1 MNESTLVLAPLLGR
15 LLMGGREGAER
26 LIADLRKGARELA
39 MLSLNF
45 NGHSIRAGVHNAAMR
60 TIDAELDNAA
70 STLSRILFDVQQRLL
85 LDVQMLTRLA
95 RIEQIT
101 DLEDDRPLAERIRH
115 EVDAYTTALGPSLA
129 GTRSAVADLST
140 RLRVLAN
147 NTEIAACRASEAS
160 HAPIELFV
168 TIAGQMRA
176 LALRLQA
183 IADDLTIFEQTQQGN
198 AEAVRVAVRT
208 EHAEVPTAGWSLGAG
223 EAQQPG
229 AVAAYGSSRAG
240 GVEPQRA
247 GVALRA

>member
-1 MNESTLVLAPLLGR
+1 MNEANLVLAPLLGR

-39 MLSLNF
+39 MLSLNY
-45 NGHSIRAGVHNAAMR
+45 NGHSIRAGIHNAAMR
-60 TIDAELDNAA
+60 AIDAELDNAA
-70 STLSRILFDVQQRLL
+70 STLSRVLFDVQQRLL

-129 GTRSAVADLST
+129 ETRSAVADLST

-160 HAPIELFV
+160 HAPVELFV

-176 LALRLQA
+176 LALRLQSM
-183 IADDLTIFEQTQQGN
+183 ADDLTIFEQTQQGN
-198 AEAVRVAVRT
+198 AEAVRVAVR
-208 EHAEVPTAGWSLGAG
+208 AERAEAPRAGWSLGSG
-223 EAQQPG
+223 EAQQPR
-229 AVAAYGSSRAG
+229 AVAASAVPRAG
-240 GVEPQRA
+240 GVEPHHA
-247 GVALRA
+247 GTSLRA